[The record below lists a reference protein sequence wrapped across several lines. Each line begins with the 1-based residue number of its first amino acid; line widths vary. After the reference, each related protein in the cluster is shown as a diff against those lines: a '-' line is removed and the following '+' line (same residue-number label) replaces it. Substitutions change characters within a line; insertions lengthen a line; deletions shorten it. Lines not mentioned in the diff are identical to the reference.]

1 MITSDLVPAVEYFR
15 YALCFG
21 ALNRLKAF
29 IPENPRLE
37 KEIRHYLRKRREAR
51 LRREILRYHEHSG
64 DREIREVLDF
74 LRYHP
79 VGLIPYPF
87 REEILVRPVAVNRG
101 DDGVPYVLHG
111 GRPVYFPRDWTD
123 EKVKAQYL
131 WSAMEQESPRSPHRY
146 LPLELDLVAPGTAVL
161 VGASHGLF
169 ALDVLD
175 RADRLCLVDSDPKWI
190 DPLERTFR
198 GQLGRVQ
205 VLNRL
210 LSDCDGLST
219 SRLDSIFSGREEEI
233 GYIQMDVEGMEREV
247 LRGARA
253 ILSRPGK
260 LGLSVCCY
268 HAQEDE
274 QEIGSLLR
282 GYGFEVRTSP
292 GYMIC
297 DLGEWKP
304 PYLRRG
310 VIHAWKDRLG

>member
-1 MITSDLVPAVEYFR
+1 LVPAVEHFR
-15 YALCFG
+15 YVLCLG
-21 ALNRLKAF
+21 ALNRLRAY
-29 IPENPRLE
+29 IPESPRLE
-37 KEIRHYLRKRREAR
+37 KEIRHYLRKLREAR
-51 LRREILRYHEHSG
+51 IRRDILRYHGHSG
-64 DREIREVLDF
+64 DREIREVLQF
-74 LRYHP
+74 LRHHP
-79 VGLIPYPF
+79 ASLIPYPF
-87 REEILVRPVAVNRG
+87 REETLSRLVPVKRG
-101 DDGVPYVLHG
+101 DDGAPSVFHG
-111 GRPVYFPRDWTD
+111 GREVHFPRDWTD
-123 EKVKAQYL
+123 EKVKVNYL
-131 WSAMEQESPRSPHRY
+131 WSVMEQESPRSPHRY

-161 VGASHGLF
+161 VGASNGLF
-169 ALDVLD
+169 ALEVLA
-175 RADRLCLVDSDPKWI
+175 RADRLCLIDSDPKWI

-198 GQLGRVQ
+198 GQLDRVQ

-210 LSDCDGLST
+210 LSDCDGPST

-233 GYIQMDVEGMEREV
+233 GYVQMDVEGMEREV
-247 LRGARA
+247 LRGARS

-282 GYGFEVRTSP
+282 GCGFQVRTSP

-297 DLGEWKP
+297 DLGEWKS